1 MDSNHPRTAP
11 RRKKYVEPYDFKHPK
26 LFSKEIMR
34 TLRTLHE
41 VFARNLSRVFS
52 SALRTKVDVKLM
64 QIDQLATS
72 EFVRHIET
80 PSAIYVLNVEELGG
94 DMVMV
99 MKPGFCIHLVEKQS
113 GGRGQG
119 LDEHRMLTT
128 IEEKIMSRIMKNVNR
143 EIIAAWEPIMSFR
156 ISSFSY
162 ESKPENVHMISADP
176 SIVAVFRVDLGEQS
190 VELKISY
197 PYSLLKESLNESVL
211 QSGSH
216 SRQAKLSE
224 EQLKGY
230 EQTLSMANIRV
241 QPLLGTT
248 TLTIGE
254 LMDLEEGD
262 AIALNQKTDQPLEV
276 RIHGV
281 KKMMAYPGTRGNKK
295 AVKIYQI
302 LEEINEQELL

>member
-1 MDSNHPRTAP
+1 MDSNYPTTVP

-80 PSAIYVLNVEELGG
+80 PSAIYVLNIEELGG
-94 DMVMV
+94 DVVLV

-143 EIIAAWEPIMSFR
+143 EIIAAWEPIMNFS
-156 ISSFSY
+156 INSFSY

-176 SIVAVFRVDLGEQS
+176 SIVAVFRVDLGDDS

-211 QSGSH
+211 QTGSH
-216 SRQAKLSE
+216 SRQAQLTD

-230 EQTLSMANIRV
+230 EQTLSRAKIRV

-254 LMDLEEGD
+254 LLDLEEGD
-262 AIALNQKTDQPLEV
+262 ALALNQKTDQPLEV

-281 KKMMAYPGTRGNKK
+281 KKMTAFPGTLGTKK

>member
-1 MDSNHPRTAP
+1 MDQNQPTIAP

-41 VFARNLSRVFS
+41 VMARSISRVFS
-52 SALRTKVDVKLM
+52 SGLRAKVDVKLVK
-64 QIDQLATS
+64 IDQLATS
-72 EFVRHIET
+72 EFVRHIDT
-80 PSAIYVLNVEELGG
+80 PSVIYILGVDELGG
-94 DMVMV
+94 DVVLV
-99 MKPGFCIHLVEKQS
+99 MKPGFCIHMVEKQS

-119 LDEHRMLTT
+119 LEERRMLTT
-128 IEEKIMSRIMKNVNR
+128 IEERIMSRIMRGVNR
-143 EIIAAWEPIMSFR
+143 EIIAAWEPIMNLN
-156 ISSFSY
+156 ISSTTY

-176 SIVAVFRVDLGEQS
+176 AIVGVFRVDLGDES
-190 VELKISY
+190 VEMKISY
-197 PYSLLKESLNESVL
+197 PYSLLKESLNESIL
-211 QSGSH
+211 QSGNH
-216 SRQAKLSE
+216 KRQAKLTE

-230 EQTLSMANIRV
+230 EYTLSKARIKV

-248 TLTIGE
+248 TLTLGE
-254 LMDLEEGD
+254 LLDLEEGD
-262 AIALNQKTDQPLEV
+262 VLTLRQKVVQPLDV

-281 KKMMAYPGTRGNKK
+281 VKMTAFPGTLGKKK